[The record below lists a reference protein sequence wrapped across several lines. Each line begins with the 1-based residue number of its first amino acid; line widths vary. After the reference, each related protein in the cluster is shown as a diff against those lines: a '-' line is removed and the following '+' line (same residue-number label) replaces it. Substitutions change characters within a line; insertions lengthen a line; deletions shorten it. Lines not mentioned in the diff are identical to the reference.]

1 MKVPVVLIAAGGLLL
16 TASMVTA
23 QVSYDRIADAEQEPE
38 NWLTYSGAYNSRRFS
53 PLDQIN
59 RENVGR
65 LRPAWVYQI
74 KEPGRIQ
81 GTPIVDAGVMYVT
94 EPPARVTA
102 LDVKTGR
109 PLWSWSRP
117 MS

>member
-1 MKVPVVLIAAGGLLL
+1 MALARVILVAVVLFLLPQGLH
-16 TASMVTA
+16 A
-23 QVSYDRIADAEQEPE
+23 QVTFERLLAADQEPQ
-38 NWLTYSGAYNSRRFS
+38 NWLTYSGAYNSQRFS

-59 RENVGR
+59 RENVSR

-94 EPPARVTA
+94 EPPARVTTWH
-102 LDVKTGR
+102 LGR
-109 PLWSWSRP
+109 RTIR
-117 MS
+117 